1 MMKIWKDSKT
11 EPEYFLRLIE
21 EDGKP
26 TLVMVDTA
34 GDKVLGGVL
43 ALINSNGYLVL
54 PNNINNNV
62 ARAMGIALDE
72 NRRVI
77 IHD

>member
-1 MMKIWKDSKT
+1 MKIWKDSKT